1 MASHPITI
9 LNVPKHCRT
18 VVLRSEPIHDPI
30 CKPRQNS
37 IRMEEI
43 SPTFRDENFSKNIF
57 LKNIDKM
64 LQNGGEIVGI
74 GQVIAKNHPS
84 KHLLFFGQKKSNP

>member
-1 MASHPITI
+1 
-9 LNVPKHCRT
+9 
-18 VVLRSEPIHDPI
+18 
-30 CKPRQNS
+30 
-37 IRMEEI
+37 MEEI

-74 GQVIAKNHPS
+74 G
-84 KHLLFFGQKKSNP
+84 